1 MNKLI
6 AILYALYVILYIT
19 GCSLKQSTDYELR
32 IFMDRGS
39 GEVTG
44 YVEIDGKK
52 HLIKGEYND

>member
-6 AILYALYVILYIT
+6 TVLYVLYFVSYMM
-19 GCSLKQSTDYELR
+19 GCSLKQSTDYEIRL
-32 IFMDRGS
+32 FMDRGS

-52 HLIKGEYND
+52 HSIQGEYND

>member
-6 AILYALYVILYIT
+6 TVLYVLYFVSYMM
-19 GCSLKQSTDYELR
+19 GCSLKQSTDYEIRL
-32 IFMDRGS
+32 FMDRG

-52 HLIKGEYND
+52 HSIQGEYNDD